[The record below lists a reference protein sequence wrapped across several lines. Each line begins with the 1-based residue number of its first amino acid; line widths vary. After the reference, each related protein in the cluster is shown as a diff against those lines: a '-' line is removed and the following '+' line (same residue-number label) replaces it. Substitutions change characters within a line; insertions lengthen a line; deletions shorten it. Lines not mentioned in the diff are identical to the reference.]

1 MPLDVRRTRAAGR
14 AALLETLA
22 LFTRAEVGEERK
34 YTFQVEPCT
43 LLSVGNK
50 PLETE
55 DVYERNE
62 FGPEAIHIV
71 RKGELAAKVTP
82 GFYPC

>member
-1 MPLDVRRTRAAGR
+1 
-14 AALLETLA
+14 
-22 LFTRAEVGEERK
+22 
-34 YTFQVEPCT
+34 